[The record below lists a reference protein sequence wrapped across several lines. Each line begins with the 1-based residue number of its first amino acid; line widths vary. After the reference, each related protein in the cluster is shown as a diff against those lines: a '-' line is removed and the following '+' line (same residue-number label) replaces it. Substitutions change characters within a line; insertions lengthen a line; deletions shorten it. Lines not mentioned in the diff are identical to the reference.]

1 MSKFFIKKIIKT
13 ITIGAF
19 AVATFGSLYL
29 TAYAENVN
37 TDTVGSSVDS
47 AIGTVNETVEAAK
60 NLKEEADKVGLS
72 IDTITQAADNLDD
85 ELYDRD
91 WNDSLQENQNR
102 RLVKFE
108 VRPAW
113 DETIR
118 EEWTEIVKINLRI
131 DENGDEI
138 YDDTE
143 EVVHP
148 AEVVHHEAEYEYR
161 YVEYFDDDNTELE
174 DAKEAMQD
182 VKDAVSLMEEENTL
196 VSGNVA
202 AANDDTYKINGYE
215 GNEGNH
221 VDGYVEIA
229 DGLEKKVEGLL
240 EVDEKS
246 ESGGNVNAIS
256 LVDFVNKAG
265 DEVDEAIDNIKNS
278 ASKEDADKFK
288 QDAQNACDEADKIV
302 NEKAKELAE
311 IEKKFIENEEN
322 YKATKKAYDDKLTE
336 LKAAQEKFNYL
347 KDQAD
352 SEAEAAD
359 AELQRLVD
367 EAKELKQATDDA
379 LESYNTAGYG
389 YIAYLERELNTKA
402 QKERK
407 DYIKL
412 AWAIMK
418 FYYVPDVLGNQ
429 DGVQSAEMDTSF
441 DNFYKAWKFYPG
453 ENGNNSIT
461 YTDENGNTYTNDI
474 GDTLDYGKVNYSVKY
489 GDGTEEYKT
498 IYINIK
504 TSDENNLNSDN
515 YNGIVI
521 FEKTPHIVFDG
532 VDFAQASVDA
542 IEANGYYVDYDG
554 AVYVKDDDK
563 YVKYTDGTTI
573 DGEEIPE
580 DEVEEVEGLSLGD
593 GESKNDVVV
602 GEEAISYKV
611 DSQTGKIVKT
621 VTKDVTT
628 TTYTGVSLTSNS
640 NGSIDAKAANLESEE
655 AAKTAYIKAVQDKID
670 ELDANQTITIGDDE
684 NVKIYKKGDTADLTG
699 FELDKIEY
707 EEAPNGYKYGYK
719 ALIYLISTTTVNTQ
733 CTGTVTD
740 TYTISTT
747 EYDSAKATSTI
758 QLRNDN
764 WYSGNVLLVEY
775 DDKNDLQNPLN
786 HYTTDGKQ
794 GGTSKSVTVDAS
806 KNDDFRYKVDDSRKI
821 VDLYVELSTKAGNS
835 QEAIKTAQSE
845 ITTLRGE
852 IAAFESK
859 VDTINKLDEYT
870 ASLEASKEALKKAQ
884 DKRDALLKKLVTVD
898 EEYQKKITA
907 LENEENN
914 NNQNN
919 NSNVPDEPNKKAE
932 DDTKEDNKNADNKE
946 VKDNN
951 SAKNTDDQAK
961 KDDKA
966 NADDKAKVNNNA
978 NVNSNANAN
987 NNVRTNDNVNSG
999 VANEG
1004 IVADD
1009 KADIVNAGGRNVVIE
1024 SGVGNDG
1031 GLKAENADDDSV
1043 DKEEHKVALLTE
1055 EPGDNK
1061 VAENDNR
1068 DTAEATVIVND
1079 QSAPADAIEVADSG
1093 KSVNWMWIALG
1104 AVALGMAVAGGVGF
1118 SIYMATRKK

>member
-1 MSKFFIKKIIKT
+1 MSKFFIEKIIKT
-13 ITIGAF
+13 IIIGAF

-47 AIGTVNETVEAAK
+47 AIGTVNEAVEAAK

-72 IDTITQAADNLDD
+72 IDTITQAADNLDN

-91 WNDSLQENQNR
+91 WNDSLQENQHR
-102 RLVKFE
+102 RLVKVE

-118 EEWTEIVKINLRI
+118 EEWTETVKINLRI

-161 YVEYFDDDNTELE
+161 SVEYFDDNNPELE
-174 DAKEAMQD
+174 DAKEAMKD

-215 GNEGNH
+215 DNEGNH

-229 DGLEKKVEGLL
+229 DGLEKKAEGLL

-246 ESGGNVNAIS
+246 ESGESVNTIS

-265 DEVDEAIDNIKNS
+265 DAVDEAIDNIKNS
-278 ASKEDADKFK
+278 TSKEDADKFK
-288 QDAQNACDEADKIV
+288 QDAKNACDEADKIV
-302 NEKAKELAE
+302 NEKAKELTE

-322 YKATKKAYDDKLTE
+322 YKVTKKAYDDKLTE
-336 LKAAQEKFNYL
+336 LKAAQERFNYL

-359 AELQRLVD
+359 AELQRIAD

-389 YIAYLERELNTKA
+389 YIAYLERELKTKTE
-402 QKERK
+402 KERK

-429 DGVQSAEMDTSF
+429 EGVQSAEMDTSF
-441 DNFYKAWKFYPG
+441 ENFYKAWKFYSG

-474 GDTLDYGKVNYSVKY
+474 GDTLDYGRVNYTVKHA
-489 GDGTEEYKT
+489 DGTEEYKT
-498 IYINIK
+498 IYIELK

-554 AVYVKDDDK
+554 AVYVKVDDN
-563 YVKYTDGTTI
+563 YVKYTDGNTI

-602 GEEAISYKV
+602 GEEAVSYKV
-611 DSQTGKIVKT
+611 DSQTGKMVKT
-621 VTKDVTT
+621 VTKDVTV
-628 TTYTGVSLTSNS
+628 TTYTGVSLPLNS
-640 NGSIDAKAANLESEE
+640 NGSIDAKSATLESEE
-655 AAKTAYIKAVQDKID
+655 AAKTAYINAVQDKID
-670 ELDANQTITIGDDE
+670 ELEANQTITIGDDE
-684 NVKIYKKGDTADLTG
+684 NAKVYKIGDTADLTG
-699 FELDKIEY
+699 FELDKDEN
-707 EEAPNGYKYGYK
+707 EEASKYGYK
-719 ALIYLISTTTVNTQ
+719 ALEYLISTTTVNTQ

-740 TYTISTT
+740 TYTYTISTT
-747 EYDSAKATSTI
+747 IYDSAKATSTI

-775 DDKNDLQNPLN
+775 DDKNDPDNSYN

-794 GGTSKSVTVDAS
+794 GGASKSVTVDAS
-806 KNDDFRYKVDDSRKI
+806 KNDDFRNKVDASKNDDFRNKVDSSRKI
-821 VDLYVELSTKAGNS
+821 LDLYFELSTKAGNS

-845 ITTLRGE
+845 IRTLRGE

-884 DKRDALLKKLVTVD
+884 DKRDTLLKKLVTVD
-898 EEYQKKITA
+898 KEYQKKITA

-932 DDTKEDNKNADNKE
+932 DDTK
-946 VKDNN
+946 
-951 SAKNTDDQAK
+951 
-961 KDDKA
+961 
-966 NADDKAKVNNNA
+966 DDKAKVNNNA

-1009 KADIVNAGGRNVVIE
+1009 KADIVNAGGRNVIIE

-1031 GLKAENADDDSV
+1031 GLEAENADDDSV

-1104 AVALGMAVAGGVGF
+1104 AVALGTAVAGGVGF

>member
-47 AIGTVNETVEAAK
+47 AIGTVNEAVEAAK

-72 IDTITQAADNLDD
+72 IDTITQAADNLDN

-91 WNDSLQENQNR
+91 WNDSLQENQYR
-102 RLVKFE
+102 RLVKVE

-118 EEWTEIVKINLRI
+118 EEWTETVKINLRI

-138 YDDTE
+138 YDGTE
-143 EVVHP
+143 EIVHP

-161 YVEYFDDDNTELE
+161 SVEYFDDDNTELE

-215 GNEGNH
+215 DNEGNH
-221 VDGYVEIA
+221 VDGYVEIS
-229 DGLEKKVEGLL
+229 DGLEKKAEGLL

-246 ESGGNVNAIS
+246 ESGESVNTIS
-256 LVDFVNKAG
+256 LVDYVNKAG
-265 DEVDEAIDNIKNS
+265 DAVDEAIDNIKNS

-322 YKATKKAYDDKLTE
+322 YKVTKKAYDDKLTE

-379 LESYNTAGYG
+379 LESYNTVGYG

-402 QKERK
+402 PKERK

-441 DNFYKAWKFYPG
+441 ENFYKSWKFYSG
-453 ENGNNSIT
+453 ENGNNTIT
-461 YTDENGNTYTNDI
+461 YTDENGNTYTNNI
-474 GDTLDYGKVNYSVKY
+474 GDTLDYGKVNFTVNYE
-489 GDGTEEYKT
+489 DGSAEDKA
-498 IYINIK
+498 IYIELK

-532 VDFAQASVDA
+532 VDFAQASIDA

-554 AVYVKDDDK
+554 AVYVKVDDK
-563 YVKYTDGTTI
+563 YVKYTDGTTN

-611 DSQTGKIVKT
+611 DSQTGKMVKT

-628 TTYTGVSLTSNS
+628 TTYTGVSLTTDS
-640 NGSIDAKAANLESEE
+640 NGSINSKAATLESEE

-684 NVKIYKKGDTADLTG
+684 NAKVYKIGDTADLTG
-699 FELDKIEY
+699 FELDKDEN
-707 EEAPNGYKYGYK
+707 EEASKYGYK
-719 ALIYLISTTTVNTQ
+719 ALNYLISTTTVNTQ

-747 EYDSAKATSTI
+747 EYDSPKATSTI

-764 WYSGNVLLVEY
+764 WYSSNVLLVEY

-835 QEAIKTAQSE
+835 QEAIKTAQPK

-859 VDTINKLDEYT
+859 VDTINKLNEYT
-870 ASLEASKEALKKAQ
+870 ASLEVSKETLKKAQ

-951 SAKNTDDQAK
+951 SDKNTDDQAK

-1009 KADIVNAGGRNVVIE
+1009 KADIVNAGGRNVIIE

-1031 GLKAENADDDSV
+1031 GLEAENADDDSV

-1061 VAENDNR
+1061 VAENDNS

-1079 QSAPADAIEVADSG
+1079 HSAPADAIEVADSG

-1104 AVALGMAVAGGVGF
+1104 AVALGTVVAGGVGF